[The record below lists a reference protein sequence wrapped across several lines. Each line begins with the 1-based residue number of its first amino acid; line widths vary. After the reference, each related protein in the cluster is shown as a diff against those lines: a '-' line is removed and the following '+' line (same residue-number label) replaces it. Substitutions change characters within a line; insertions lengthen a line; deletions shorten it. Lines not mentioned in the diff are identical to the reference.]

1 MNLSIIVIFSLF
13 ICGLSEVYY
22 KHQLRGFRQ
31 EEKDREVGELIEHVS
46 DIIVSKV
53 FEKAKEGELSY
64 RFRVICESQKVNL
77 ILSKYE
83 ISCED
88 YTSSVLFILQATFVD
103 SNFTQSTENGRHYH
117 TITW

>member
-13 ICGLSEVYY
+13 IRVLSEVYY
-22 KHQLRGFRQ
+22 KHQLRGYRQ
-31 EEKDREVGELIEHVS
+31 EEKDREVGELIEQVS
-46 DIIVSKV
+46 DTIVSKV

-64 RFRVICESQKVNL
+64 RFRVLCEPQKVNI
-77 ILSKYE
+77 ILSNYG

-88 YTSSVLFILQATFVD
+88 YTSSVLLFLRMTFLD
-103 SNFTQSTENGRHYH
+103 SNFTQSTENGCDYH